1 MSATIRT
8 ETTIIASPD
17 TVWGVLTDFARF
29 GEWNPFMDRA
39 EGRAEVGEKLTIH
52 MQPKGGRGMT
62 FKPRV
67 LVAEPGHELR
77 WLGKLG
83 PGGLFDGEHD
93 FGLTE
98 LPDGSTR
105 AHPGGAL
112 PRNPRW
118 RHGRH
123 PEAHRGVLSGSE
135 RCLEGPCRDRMTAR
149 QREIVDAARAIIE
162 VDGGEALTMQRLAAS
177 LGIRASSLYK
187 HSRTSPPS
195 RPPSRSK
202 RSASRPTFS
211 KAPGLTSAHSQLPT
225 GDDEHSP
232 AFRHARRSLRR
243 AARSRRLA

>member
-8 ETTIIASPD
+8 ETTINASPD
-17 TVWGVLTDFARF
+17 TVWRVLTDFARF

-83 PGGLFDGEHD
+83 PGGLFDGEHH

-105 AHPGGAL
+105 LTQEEHFRGILVGVMGGTLKHTEESFQDLNAAL
-112 PRNPRW
+112 K
-118 RHGRH
+118 
-123 PEAHRGVLSGSE
+123 
-135 RCLEGPCRDRMTAR
+135 
-149 QREIVDAARAIIE
+149 ARAE
-162 VDGGEALTMQRLAAS
+162 TA
-177 LGIRASSLYK
+177 
-187 HSRTSPPS
+187 
-195 RPPSRSK
+195 
-202 RSASRPTFS
+202 
-211 KAPGLTSAHSQLPT
+211 
-225 GDDEHSP
+225 
-232 AFRHARRSLRR
+232 
-243 AARSRRLA
+243 